1 MTQTPAPISPSPVR
15 ACTISR
21 DVQQFDLLIEDM
33 EALMGEGWG
42 DLGFGEALSFLRQ
55 PEAKELEFLALAM
68 DADDEEDLPLLLET
82 LGMATQLRV
91 PVLLVAE
98 DLDPA
103 TLHQILRGG
112 ASEFLPYPLPEGA
125 LAEAVAGLAPAET
138 PPEAPVAPAA
148 SAVPLRS
155 APRGMGAIIAT
166 HGLGG
171 GVGTTTLAVNL
182 AWELATISK
191 NDAPRVC
198 LIDLGLQFGGVA
210 SALDLPKR
218 DTVIDLWSDTAAM
231 DDESFAQALQSY
243 QDKLHVLTAPPELL
257 PLDFIDADDLDKIL
271 DLAAA
276 SFDYVILDMP
286 TTLVNWTET
295 ALKRA
300 HVWFA
305 LLELDMRTAHNTLR
319 MRRALEGEGLPFE
332 KLRFV
337 MNRAPRFTDLS
348 GRSRIKKM
356 AESLDVAID
365 VLLPDGGRG
374 VTQGADHGQPL
385 AETAAKNPLRK
396 EIAKLAASLHALNE
410 ENAKAA

>member
-42 DLGFGEALSFLRQ
+42 DLGFGEALAFLRQ

-68 DADDEEDLPLLLET
+68 DVDDEDELPLLLEI

-103 TLHQILRGG
+103 TLHHILRGG
-112 ASEFLPYPLPEGA
+112 ATEFVPYPLPEGA
-125 LAEAVAGLAPAET
+125 LAEAVAGLAADEPPAE
-138 PPEAPVAPAA
+138 APAA
-148 SAVPLRS
+148 PAPSAAPLRNS
-155 APRGMGAIIAT
+155 PRGQGAIIAT

-182 AWELATISK
+182 AWELATLSK
-191 NDAPRVC
+191 SDAPRVC

-257 PLDFIDADDLDKIL
+257 PLDFIASEDLDKII

-276 SFDYVILDMP
+276 SFDYVILDLP

-319 MRRALEGEGLPFE
+319 MRRALEGEGLPFD

-356 AESLDVAID
+356 AESLNVSID
-365 VLLPDGGRG
+365 VLLPDGGRS

-396 EIAKLAASLHALNE
+396 EIAKLAASLHALSDE
-410 ENAKAA
+410 SAKAA